1 MLFARGLP
9 ASLDLFTKR
18 KSIVSKHSITLKRD
32 GIKGFLSNQSIGTDA
47 LNALVS
53 IPGVENPE
61 IVSESNEQVEL
72 TYSWVGDGKFWE
84 TNEHLAKFG
93 LARADVK

>member
-1 MLFARGLP
+1 M
-9 ASLDLFTKR
+9 SE
-18 KSIVSKHSITLKRD
+18 HSITLKRK
-32 GIKGFLSNQSIGTDA
+32 GVQGFLSTQRIGTDA
-47 LNALVS
+47 LNALLS

-84 TNEHLAKFG
+84 TENHLLEFG
-93 LARADVK
+93 LARADV